1 MKGATGKGGRLE
13 QEEAEK
19 ECGVGEEKMKEGE

>member
-1 MKGATGKGGRLE
+1 MRTGRGRRLE

-19 ECGVGEEKMKEGE
+19 ECGVGEGK